1 MIPPSPILQATPLA
15 LKKDHKLLDRID
27 RLLVVL
33 VIYLSFQSNVWSCG
47 ISSFPEIKITDCK
60 IFNLF
65 FDLWKASRFVKV
77 SLSFERAA
85 WIQYNV
91 KNGYEFLWWPEP
103 STMTLEYVP
112 SIRWKGKVPS
122 NVIALAHT
130 HPKNPKPSQKDTL
143 VAKKLNIPIYTI
155 SQRGIWK
162 VAADGTLTMVANQ
175 HWYDRNHSPF
185 SACKNGLR
193 LNQSRRLY

>member
-1 MIPPSPILQATPLA
+1 M
-15 LKKDHKLLDRID
+15 KNH
-27 RLLVVL
+27 RLFVVL

-47 ISSFPEIKITDCK
+47 ILSFPEIKITDCK

-65 FDLWKASRFVKV
+65 CDLWKASRFVKI

-122 NVIALAHT
+122 NVMALAHT

-143 VAKKLNIPIYTI
+143 VAKKLKIPIYTI
-155 SQRGIWK
+155 SQSGIWK

-185 SACKNGLR
+185 SACKNVLR

>member
-1 MIPPSPILQATPLA
+1 MIPPSPILQATLSE
-15 LKKDHKLLDRID
+15 LKKDHRLH
-27 RLLVVL
+27 RLLVIL
-33 VIYLSFQSNVWSCG
+33 VIYLSVQSNVWSCG
-47 ISSFPEIKITDCK
+47 ILNFPETKIADCR

-65 FDLWKASRFVKV
+65 YDLWKASRFVKV

-85 WIQYNV
+85 WIQYDA

-112 SIRWKGKVPS
+112 SVRWKGKVPS

-130 HPKNPKPSQKDTL
+130 HRKNPKPSQKDTL

-155 SQRGIWK
+155 SRSGIWK

-175 HWYDRNHSPF
+175 HWHDRNHSPF
-185 SACKNGLR
+185 SACKNGIS
-193 LNQSRRLY
+193 LNQSRMLY